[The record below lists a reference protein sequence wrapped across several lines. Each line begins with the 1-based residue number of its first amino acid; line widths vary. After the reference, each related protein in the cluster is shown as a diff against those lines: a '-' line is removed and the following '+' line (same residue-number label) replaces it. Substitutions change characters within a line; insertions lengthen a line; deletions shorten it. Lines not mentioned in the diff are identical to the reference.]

1 MSCRV
6 YAYGVV
12 TGDVNEEEYT
22 KERVWL
28 MDRGREESPERET
41 TVPENGDQV
50 WRVAVHRSILHHV
63 SRQMTRRNTG
73 AAVYARQQTTTGVH
87 RKMEIV
93 E

>member
-1 MSCRV
+1 VSCRV

-41 TVPENGDQV
+41 AVPENGDKFGAWQ
-50 WRVAVHRSILHHV
+50 SIGP
-63 SRQMTRRNTG
+63 SS
-73 AAVYARQQTTTGVH
+73 TTYHG
-87 RKMEIV
+87 R
-93 E
+93 